1 MDSFDVFAL
10 CDPVWFPAAVHLC
23 RGQPKL
29 NVVKIISQML
39 SYLTEGRYQIH
50 CSSFSI
56 EEWKRSVFSAFR
68 HRLWRS
74 LHYFTYIEPCH
85 LDRDEK
91 RVTYM
96 AILPGPIRRYPITVL
111 LNVPLHLWDFM
122 AKQPNFYSTT
132 SISLHSVGHLD
143 SRVVQHYKWKYA
155 R

>member
-56 EEWKRSVFSAFR
+56 EEWKRSVFFLPLDIDSDA
-68 HRLWRS
+68 LCTT
-74 LHYFTYIEPCH
+74 LHIEPCH

-111 LNVPLHLWDFM
+111 LNVPLHLCDFM

-132 SISLHSVGHLD
+132 SISLHSV
-143 SRVVQHYKWKYA
+143 SWFVA
-155 R
+155 ICCMI